1 MVFNIILSKQ
11 KVVELIEIGG
21 YVPVEFKQRFSSYEK
36 IAKEMIAFA
45 NTRGGFLLL
54 GVDDDKSLYGLESE
68 KTDTDLIKE
77 TAEKYCE
84 PEIKCQIEWFEI
96 DSKDVLVTR
105 IFESGNK
112 PHRIQDYKTN
122 LDLNTALVYVR
133 VNDKSVLAS
142 KEMIKILQLQSNEK
156 PLSHY
161 EVGSHEKIVFNY
173 LDKNETITVK
183 ELSKAANLSERRA
196 SRTLIKLV
204 RANLLL
210 IHQKDNGESFFTYA
224 G

>member
-1 MVFNIILSKQ
+1 MLSRK
-11 KVVELIEIGG
+11 KVLELIEQGESLT
-21 YVPVEFKQRFSSYEK
+21 VEFKQRFSSYEK

-45 NTRGGFLLL
+45 NTHGGFILL

-68 KTDTDLIKE
+68 KADTDLIEE

-84 PEIKCQIEWFEI
+84 PAVKYQIEWFEI
-96 DSKDVLVTR
+96 NRKDVLAVQ
-105 IFESGNK
+105 IFESRNK

-122 LDLNTALVYVR
+122 LDLNTAQVYVR
-133 VNDKSVLAS
+133 INDKSVLAS
-142 KEMIKILQLQSNEK
+142 KEMIKILQSRTNEK

-161 EVGSHEKIVFNY
+161 AVGDQEKIVFNY

-183 ELSKAANLSERRA
+183 ELSKTANLSERRA

>member
-1 MVFNIILSKQ
+1 MLSRK
-11 KVVELIEIGG
+11 KVLELIEFGESLNI
-21 YVPVEFKQRFSSYEK
+21 EFKQRFSSYEK
-36 IAKEMIAFA
+36 VAKEMIAFA
-45 NTRGGFLLL
+45 NTRGGYIFL

-68 KTDTDLIKE
+68 KTDTELIKE

-84 PEIKCQIEWFEI
+84 PKVEYQIEWFEI
-96 DSKDVLVTR
+96 KGKDILAVH
-105 IFESGNK
+105 IFESKTK
-112 PHRIQDYKTN
+112 PHRIQDYKTK
-122 LDLNTALVYVR
+122 LDLNSAQVYVR

-142 KEMIKILQLQSNEK
+142 KEMIKILQSQANEK

-161 EVGSHEKIVFNY
+161 EVGNQEKMVFNY

-210 IHQKDNGESFFTYA
+210 IHHKDNGESFFTYA
-224 G
+224 GQ